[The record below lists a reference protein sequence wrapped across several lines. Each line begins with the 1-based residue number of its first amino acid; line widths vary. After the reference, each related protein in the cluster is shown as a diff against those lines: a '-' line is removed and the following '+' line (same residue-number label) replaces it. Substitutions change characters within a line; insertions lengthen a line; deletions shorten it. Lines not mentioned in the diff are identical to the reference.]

1 MRREGGGGR
10 SRWIVRGE
18 GGVGGR
24 SRWIVRREGGVGG

>member
-1 MRREGGGGR
+1 MGSEEGGR
-10 SRWIVRGE
+10 SRWIVRRE